1 MLTPQICKNE
11 FRKTFIRSERIQTQR
26 PLTMRFH
33 VWKQSAHDSQ
43 DQWQTVVAAA
53 AGVGAG
59 VTQIGL
65 CFLSGVV
72 GDSQG
77 YVG

>member
-1 MLTPQICKNE
+1 MRVCGKHPKSVKMHLGRNS
-11 FRKTFIRSERIQTQR
+11 SEVRGSR
-26 PLTMRFH
+26 HKGH

-43 DQWQTVVAAA
+43 DQWQTVVVDA

-72 GDSQG
+72 GDSQSYIG
-77 YVG
+77 